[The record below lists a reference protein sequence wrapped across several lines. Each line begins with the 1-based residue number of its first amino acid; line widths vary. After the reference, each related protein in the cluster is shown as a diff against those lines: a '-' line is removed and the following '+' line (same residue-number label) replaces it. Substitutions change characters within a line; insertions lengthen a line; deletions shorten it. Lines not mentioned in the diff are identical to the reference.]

1 MDSRGDDLVIRVGLA
16 RGPAHYQGLE
26 APWHPD
32 FEPPELAGRLQQKFA
47 AKNGVFQTVRASL
60 LALGLDSENAGSP
73 DWNPLSDLVAPGKT
87 VVLKPNFIRHWNPAS
102 DDDPNAS
109 IESVITHGAIIRG
122 MAEYAFLAV
131 GPSGRVI
138 LAEAPQQDCEFDK
151 IRKLAGL
158 DAMQAHFR
166 SALGMELEIMDLRRE
181 AVIFENGVI
190 VSRKSLPGDPLGYR
204 AVDLGRKSFFEGSGI
219 DPNKMRGADYDP
231 GPTWEHHSNGR
242 NAYLLSETVLS
253 CDLIINLPKL
263 KTHKKTGVTLAL
275 KNMVGI
281 NGDKNWLP
289 HHCAGSVATGGDEFP
304 GVALVDR
311 TRSRLTEWGR
321 ALLGRNLGKGL
332 IKAYRRAETRAR
344 GDEFVRAGN
353 WYGNRTTW
361 RMCGDLNRCLYY
373 SDSEGL
379 HLDAPSPVRKIL
391 TVLDGLVAGEMN
403 GPLAPRDVP
412 LGVVLSAL
420 DPIAQD
426 LAAVRLMGF
435 DEARI
440 PKLHEVMTSA
450 ELRVTEVRE
459 PADVEIAETQARD
472 GNDLAP
478 PRVYPLDELESPYRF
493 APHSG
498 WLNHIEQE
506 ADTEIAPPTTPE
518 EANA

>member
-1 MDSRGDDLVIRVGLA
+1 MIRVGLA

-32 FEPPELAGRLQQKFA
+32 FEPPELQGRLDPNHPPGKNA
-47 AKNGVFQTVRASL
+47 AFRAVRSSL
-60 LALGLDSENAGSP
+60 LALGLDQANAGSR
-73 DWNPLSDLVAPGKT
+73 DWNPLKDLVDVGKT

-102 DDDPNAS
+102 DETEGAS
-109 IESVITHGAIIRG
+109 VESVITHGAIIRCV
-122 MAEYAFLAV
+122 AEYAFLAV
-131 GPSGRVI
+131 GASGRVI
-138 LAEAPQQDCEFDK
+138 IAEAPQQDCDFGK
-151 IRKLAGL
+151 IRKIAGL

-166 SALGMELEIMDLRRE
+166 STIGMELEIIDLRRE
-181 AVIFENGVI
+181 AVVFENGVI
-190 VSRKSLPGDPLGYR
+190 VSRQPLPGDPLGYR
-204 AVDLGRKSFFEGSGI
+204 SVDLGKQSFFEGSGI

-231 GPTWEHHSNGR
+231 GPTSEHHSKGR
-242 NAYLLSETVLS
+242 NAYLLSETVLAS
-253 CDLIINLPKL
+253 DLIINLPKL

-304 GVALVDR
+304 GGALIDR
-311 TRSRLTEWGR
+311 ARSRLTEWGR
-321 ALLGRNLGKGL
+321 TLLGHNVGKGL

-344 GDEFVRAGN
+344 GDEFIRAGN

-361 RMCGDLNRCLYY
+361 RMCADLNRCIYY
-373 SDSEGL
+373 SDKQGL
-379 HLDAPSPVRKIL
+379 HLEAPSPVRKIL

-420 DPIAQD
+420 DPIALD

-440 PKLHEVMTSA
+440 PKLQEVMTSS
-450 ELRVTEVRE
+450 ELRVTEVRK
-459 PADVEIAETQARD
+459 PSDVEIAEGEAAL
-472 GNDLAP
+472 GNDLTP
-478 PRVYPLDELESPYRF
+478 PRVYPLHSLQSPHRF
-493 APHSG
+493 IPHSG
-498 WLNHIEQE
+498 WLNHIEQT
-506 ADTEIAPPTTPE
+506 ADHEIAPLKTPE